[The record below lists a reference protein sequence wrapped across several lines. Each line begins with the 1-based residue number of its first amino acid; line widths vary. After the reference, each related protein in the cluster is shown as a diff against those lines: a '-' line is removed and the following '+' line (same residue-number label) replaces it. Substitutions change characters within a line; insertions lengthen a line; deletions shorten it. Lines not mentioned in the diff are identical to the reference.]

1 MVLCGGASRERVKGG
16 TRQGTGRE
24 ERPAVG
30 DSGRDRGVGDVAVDR
45 RSV

>member
-1 MVLCGGASRERVKGG
+1 MGEGRHAA
-16 TRQGTGRE
+16 GTGRE